1 MGLLT
6 LALVVGALLVLLLP
20 REDRPGAA
28 SQPGTATG
36 NRRRLVALLVWLGVL
51 LLIAATLLFWVAYA
65 GAHGD
70 VGTTW
75 ANNAEARH
83 ARTISVLL
91 ALGGFAS
98 LVASRR
104 IQRAR

>member
-1 MGLLT
+1 M
-6 LALVVGALLVLLLP
+6 LALVVGGLLVPLLP
-20 REDRPGAA
+20 RDDAP
-28 SQPGTATG
+28 QPGTVAG
-36 NRRRLVALLVWLGVL
+36 SRRRFVALLVWLGVL
-51 LLIAATLLFWVAYA
+51 LIFAAVLLFWVAYA

-75 ANNAEARH
+75 SNNPEARH
-83 ARTISVLL
+83 ARSISVLL

-104 IQRAR
+104 TIRESR